1 MPFTCVN
8 TSEFI
13 RRRRD
18 GVFLDLRRLR
28 ASPSEGQR
36 DQPSRGRRLFDRAN
50 QSIRLTSVINRPVDV
65 SIFCTNALLRRFI
78 VCRFVMRLP
87 WPQTLFSCNQAVL
100 SRIASQHFKLIFS
113 HSASTRLISMYQGD
127 CMRFRF
133 LRFCSLLS
141 LQLVAMTCA
150 AQIAVHS
157 NTRHDTG
164 QQSIQLFKRSG
175 KVHLHRHKPARP
187 QKQTVS
193 SPDALP
199 GWDAAYTG
207 TATYTGSG
215 YTGGAVLLDPI
226 APDAEIAALNPYQMQ
241 LNGIPA
247 ALAGAYLE
255 VTGPRGKTT
264 VYVTDL
270 YPEGASGGL
279 DLSPNAF
286 AKIGDMA
293 AGRIPI
299 QWHVVAA
306 PINGP
311 VVFRLKEGSSIHWA
325 AIQVRNSVYPVMKLE
340 VKQGDGWRAL
350 AKTPYNHFEGRDLG
364 NEPLVLRLTN
374 IRGEQRIDVLAPLHD
389 QALSQPVLLSGQVQ
403 FTP

>member
-1 MPFTCVN
+1 
-8 TSEFI
+8 
-13 RRRRD
+13 
-18 GVFLDLRRLR
+18 
-28 ASPSEGQR
+28 
-36 DQPSRGRRLFDRAN
+36 
-50 QSIRLTSVINRPVDV
+50 
-65 SIFCTNALLRRFI
+65 
-78 VCRFVMRLP
+78 MRL
-87 WPQTLFSCNQAVL
+87 QFS
-100 SRIASQHFKLIFS
+100 
-113 HSASTRLISMYQGD
+113 
-127 CMRFRF
+127 
-133 LRFCSLLS
+133 RFCILLS
-141 LQLVAMTCA
+141 LQFVAITCA
-150 AQIAVHS
+150 AQIALHGDARS
-157 NTRHDTG
+157 NTG
-164 QQSIQLFKRSG
+164 QLSTQHVKRVG
-175 KVHLHRHKPARP
+175 KSHSHRHKAGNAPR
-187 QKQTVS
+187 QTVS
-193 SPDALP
+193 SPEALP
-199 GWDAAYTG
+199 GWDATYTG

-215 YTGGAVLLDPI
+215 YSGGAVLLDPI
-226 APDAEIAALNPYQMQ
+226 APDAEITALNPYQMQ

-299 QWHVVAA
+299 QWHVVPA

-311 VVFRLKEGSSIHWA
+311 VVFRLKEGSSKYWA
-325 AIQVRNSVYPVMKLE
+325 AIQVRNSVYPVMTLE
-340 VKQGDGWRAL
+340 VKQGNGWRSL

-364 NEPLVLRLTN
+364 NEPLVLRLTD
-374 IRGEQRIDVLAPLHD
+374 IRGEQRIDVLDPLHD

>member
-1 MPFTCVN
+1 
-8 TSEFI
+8 
-13 RRRRD
+13 
-18 GVFLDLRRLR
+18 
-28 ASPSEGQR
+28 
-36 DQPSRGRRLFDRAN
+36 
-50 QSIRLTSVINRPVDV
+50 
-65 SIFCTNALLRRFI
+65 
-78 VCRFVMRLP
+78 MRL
-87 WPQTLFSCNQAVL
+87 Q
-100 SRIASQHFKLIFS
+100 
-113 HSASTRLISMYQGD
+113 
-127 CMRFRF
+127 F
-133 LRFCSLLS
+133 LRFSILLS
-141 LQLVAMTCA
+141 LQFVAITCA
-150 AQIAVHS
+150 AQIAMRGDA
-157 NTRHDTG
+157 RHDTG
-164 QQSIQLFKRSG
+164 HLSTQHVKRVG
-175 KVHLHRHKPARP
+175 KAHPHRHKAGRANSP
-187 QKQTVS
+187 TVP
-193 SPDALP
+193 SPTVPPSTVPSPTVPSQDALT
-199 GWDAAYTG
+199 GWDATYTG

-215 YTGGAVLLDPI
+215 YSGGAVLLDPI
-226 APDAEIAALNPYQMQ
+226 APDAEITALNPYQMQ

-299 QWHVVAA
+299 QWHVVPA
-306 PINGP
+306 PTNGP
-311 VVFRLKEGSSIHWA
+311 VVFRLKEGTSKYWA

-340 VKQGDGWRAL
+340 VKQGDGWRSL

-364 NEPLVLRLTN
+364 NEPLVLRLTD
-374 IRGEQRIDVLAPLHD
+374 IRGEQRIDVLDPLHD